1 MRKQRVAKPSRCEK
15 CAGNGRQ
22 LVRIGTSAAWV
33 TCETCLGTGT
43 KEQG

>member
-1 MRKQRVAKPSRCEK
+1 MPKREPKPQRCTG
-15 CAGNGRQ
+15 CAGNGTR
-22 LVRIGTSAAWV
+22 LVRVGTSAAWV